1 MKYNLSLRGKFFLFF
16 EAMSYQLEFDFSEFS
31 DIRNEN
37 LIATIRD
44 DVRGV
49 KESSDKVRKSLF
61 ARHNELA
68 KKYTDLNERMRVLER
83 NICLGVAS
91 M

>member
-1 MKYNLSLRGKFFLFF
+1 MIEYQMDFLVEEKTPLDIIRHDMKN
-16 EAMSYQLEFDFSEFS
+16 
-31 DIRNEN
+31 I
-37 LIATIRD
+37 
-44 DVRGV
+44 

-68 KKYTDLNERMRVLER
+68 RHYRDLQERMQILER
-83 NICLGVAS
+83 NICRGEITPG